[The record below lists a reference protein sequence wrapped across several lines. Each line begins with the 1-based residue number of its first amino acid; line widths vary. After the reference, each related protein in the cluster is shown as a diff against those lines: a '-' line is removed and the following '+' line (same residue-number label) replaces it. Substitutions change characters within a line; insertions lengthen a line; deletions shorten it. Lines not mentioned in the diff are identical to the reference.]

1 MGCSRSKEP
10 TKSSDDRFHQH
21 TALGGHE
28 AKHHHIARTPDEFP
42 LPPTPPEQKLHQAG
56 QKIYVALYDYEART
70 SDDLSFKVDDELV
83 ITNNTDG
90 DWWQARNLKTYKE
103 GFIPSNYVTLKNSL
117 DTMDW
122 FQGRIKRSEAEKM
135 LTDTRYPGSF
145 LVRESESR
153 PGDYSL
159 SMLDNE
165 SMVKHYRIRLMDNG
179 DYYISK
185 RVTFRDIPDLIDHY
199 GKEADGLATRLK
211 KAVGKKGGPN
221 TLPSLTHEDRWE
233 IPRHEIKKT
242 VKLGAGQFGDVW
254 KGEWKESV
262 EVAVKTMKEGT
273 MSVEA
278 FLKEAEMM
286 KKLRHPKLVQLYAV
300 CTREVPIYI
309 ITEFMKN
316 GSLLDYLRDNVGA
329 FGMDILIDMGAQV
342 ASGMAYLEVQN
353 FIHRDLAAR
362 NVLVGD
368 NYNCKVADFGL
379 ARMID
384 PTNHYTASEG
394 TKFPVKWTAP
404 EAANYSKFS
413 INSDVWSFGIL
424 LTEIVTFGRVPY
436 PGMNNAEVMKQVT
449 NGYRMPKPQAKP
461 GPPCPDK
468 LYEIM
473 LQCWNAHPEQRP
485 SFETLQYQLEDL
497 YSAPHS
503 NYADPNR

>member
-1 MGCSRSKEP
+1 MQMGQP
-10 TKSSDDRFHQH
+10 
-21 TALGGHE
+21 GGGMGGMGR
-28 AKHHHIARTPDEFP
+28 APGQD
-42 LPPTPPEQKLHQAG
+42 LPPTPPAMK
-56 QKIYVALYDYEART
+56 QKIYVALYDYAART
-70 SDDLSFKVDDELV
+70 SDDLSFKVDDQLV
-83 ITNNTDG
+83 IINNSDG
-90 DWWQARNLKTYKE
+90 DWWQAQNLKTGEKGY
-103 GFIPSNYVTLKNSL
+103 IPSNYVTQLDSM
-117 DTMDW
+117 DTMEW
-122 FQGRIKRSEAEKM
+122 FQGKIKRSDAEKM
-135 LTDTRYPGSF
+135 LLETQKPGSF

-159 SMLDNE
+159 SMLDVE
-165 SMVKHYRIRLMDNG
+165 HLVKHYRIRLMDNG
-179 DYYISK
+179 DHYISK
-185 RVTFRDIPDLIDHY
+185 RVTFPGISELIDHY
-199 GKEADGLATRLK
+199 GKEADGLATRLTYSVPK
-211 KAVGKKGGPN
+211 SGVPTTN
-221 TLPSLTHEDRWE
+221 SLAHDRWE
-233 IPRHEIKKT
+233 IPREEITLNRKI
-242 VKLGAGQFGDVW
+242 GAGQFGDVW
-254 KGEWKESV
+254 KGEWKGSV

-273 MSVEA
+273 MSTDA
-278 FLKEAEMM
+278 FMKEAEMM

-300 CTREVPIYI
+300 CSKEEPIYI

-379 ARMID
+379 ARIID
-384 PTNHYTASEG
+384 PQNDYTASEG

-473 LQCWNAHPEQRP
+473 LQCWAQVPEDRP
-485 SFETLQYQLEDL
+485 SFETLQYMLEDL
-497 YSAPHS
+497 YTTS
-503 NYADPNR
+503 NYAEANR

>member
-1 MGCSRSKEP
+1 MHLHKN
-10 TKSSDDRFHQH
+10 
-21 TALGGHE
+21 GGVRVGGRLSAPSME
-28 AKHHHIARTPDEFP
+28 
-42 LPPTPPEQKLHQAG
+42 LPQPPPQLKQKV
-56 QKIYVALYDYEART
+56 YVALYDYDART
-70 SDDLSFKVDDELV
+70 TDDLSFKVNDQLV
-83 ITNNTDG
+83 ITNNADG
-90 DWWQARNLKTYKE
+90 DWWQAMNLKTRETGY
-103 GFIPSNYVTLKNSL
+103 IPSNYVTLQDSL
-117 DTMDW
+117 DTMEW
-122 FQGRIKRSEAEKM
+122 FQGRIKRSDAEKF
-135 LTDTRYPGSF
+135 LHDTQKPGSY

-159 SMLDNE
+159 SMLDVEN
-165 SMVKHYRIRLMDNG
+165 MVKHYRIRLMDNG
-179 DYYISK
+179 DHYISK
-185 RVTFRDIPDLIDHY
+185 RVTFPGIPELIDHY
-199 GKEADGLATRLK
+199 SKEADGLATRLTY
-211 KAVGKKGGPN
+211 AVAKRGGPQG
-221 TLPSLTHEDRWE
+221 PSRLSYKDRWE
-233 IPRHEIKKT
+233 IPREEIALKE
-242 VKLGAGQFGDVW
+242 KLGSGQFGDVW
-254 KGEWKESV
+254 KGEWKGSV

-278 FLKEAEMM
+278 FMKEAEMM

-300 CTREVPIYI
+300 CSLKEPIYI

-329 FGMDILIDMGAQV
+329 FGADILIDMGAQV
-342 ASGMAYLEVQN
+342 ASGMAYLELVN

-379 ARMID
+379 ARIID
-384 PTNHYTASEG
+384 PQNDYTASEG

-413 INSDVWSFGIL
+413 IHSDVWSFGIL

-436 PGMNNAEVMKQVT
+436 PGMNNAEVMKQVS

-473 LQCWNAHPEQRP
+473 LQCWAEIPEDRP
-485 SFETLQYQLEDL
+485 AFETLQYMLEDI
-497 YSAPHS
+497 YATA
-503 NYADPNR
+503 NYAEANR